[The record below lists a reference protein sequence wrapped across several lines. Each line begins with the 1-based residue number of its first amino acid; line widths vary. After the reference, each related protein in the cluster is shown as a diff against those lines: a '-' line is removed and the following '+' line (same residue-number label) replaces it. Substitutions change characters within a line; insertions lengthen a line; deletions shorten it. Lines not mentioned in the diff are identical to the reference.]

1 MRRKPFGLLG
11 STLHVLSD
19 ELTPPVS
26 IVGSRSEIEREQA
39 TQNRF
44 SAGVECSCQRSQD
57 VILPG
62 CRPSFSSHMLRTE
75 QDVSRNDRRSGDMV
89 AKDLD
94 VLVIVIGS
102 FIDIADSTAIQENVC
117 EFMNEGKNSPVDA
130 VLDVELAV
138 RIDR

>member
-1 MRRKPFGLLG
+1 
-11 STLHVLSD
+11 
-19 ELTPPVS
+19 
-26 IVGSRSEIEREQA
+26 
-39 TQNRF
+39 
-44 SAGVECSCQRSQD
+44 
-57 VILPG
+57 
-62 CRPSFSSHMLRTE
+62 MLRTE